1 MQEREGLR
9 TNAVDSDTLMAEL
22 VAFFDADWRFN
33 PPKARRAAAEMIDL
47 LQQRT
52 WIIAPRGPALFGFV
66 HRTFL
71 EYLCAFEL
79 AERFKAQ
86 VLSLTDLR
94 DHYMLPRIAD
104 DSWHEVLRLLV
115 GQLPPTSASLLIQ
128 AICPTEQDAPDQGE
142 RLGLAWQCLSEVP
155 PASLREMIP
164 ACEALALPCHL
175 QSRRWCSKRRRQCGQ
190 Q

>member
-86 VLSLTDLR
+86 TLSLTDLR
-94 DHYMLPRIAD
+94 DRYVLPRVVD
-104 DSWHEVLRLLV
+104 DSWHEVLRLLI
-115 GQLPPTSASLLIQ
+115 GQLPVGAADALLK
-128 AICPTEQDAPDQGE
+128 AISPPEREAPEQGP
-142 RLGLAWQCLSEVP
+142 RLGLAWQCLAELAP
-155 PASLREMIP
+155 TKLHEAHE
-164 ACEALALPCHL
+164 ACNALICALYAWLGHHYDIYAP
-175 QSRRWCSKRRRQCGQ
+175 
-190 Q
+190 